1 MGKETD
7 DGQVIKFTKAELH
20 AAITEH
26 VKPLEKAAFE
36 AGKREGLAE
45 ANELVRL
52 EAMTKIAR
60 QAGLIS
66 TTSGAPAA
74 AAQKTPEQLAKRAHE
89 LQVEALR
96 NGRELS
102 NIESVKAA
110 YLEAG
115 IPLK

>member
-7 DGQVIKFTKAELH
+7 DEQVFRLTKAELR
-20 AAITEH
+20 AAIDEH
-26 VKPLEKAAFE
+26 VKPLEQAAF
-36 AGKREGLAE
+36 ASGKRAGLAE

-66 TTSGAPAA
+66 TAGTPVAA
-74 AAQKTPEQLAKRAHE
+74 DRKTPEQLAKRANE
-89 LQVEALR
+89 LQVEALK

-110 YLEAG
+110 YVEAG
-115 IPLK
+115 IPLR